1 MLDIMRYQFRTM
13 LRKSVVHILNICLLG
28 TGTLMMF
35 FDSFNAEEGEPILKA
50 TEYMPKTLPI
60 LMALGMFGAT
70 CLATMVAG
78 DDFMDKTINHEL
90 SAGRRR
96 YISYFG
102 RAIPSLI
109 AAPLCATALYVLP
122 YVIYG
127 IAFGWGDTL
136 PTGDLVLRVVLGLFP
151 LIRVTAFCVMILFLF
166 KNPIAACMTTMG
178 APMLGMAVQI
188 EATSLPFL
196 KIAAESKHWLLSPI
210 DFTHLGEF
218 SSWYTYN
225 LNMEQ
230 FYTYDTSLDPT
241 GAALTVIVSVVMT
254 AVYLLIGYHFFH
266 VDDMN

>member
-1 MLDIMRYQFRTM
+1 MLDIMRFQFRTM
-13 LRKSVVHILNICLLG
+13 LRKSAVHILNICLLG

-35 FDSFNAEEGEPILKA
+35 FDSLGNSVKILKA

-70 CLATMVAG
+70 CLTIMVAG
-78 DDFMDKTINHEL
+78 DDFTDKTINHEL

-136 PTGDLVLRVVLGLFP
+136 PTGDLVLRAVLGLFP

-166 KNPIAACMTTMG
+166 KNPIAAYMTTMG
-178 APMLGMAVQI
+178 APMLGMAVLQMG
-188 EATSLPFL
+188 ATSLPFL

-218 SSWYTYN
+218 SSWDTYN

-241 GAALTVIVSVVMT
+241 GAALTVIVSVMMT